1 MWNCVEDRMENEDRM
16 YSRVIR
22 KLIFEDLYADRSA
35 VLSRRPIAKDT
46 LPQLKPGDRVAF
58 YDNCEIR
65 EGNFLCSS
73 EKDPLDAKQLLSE
86 VLSTE
91 EELRNFCKSNNL
103 ASHKAHLFTMVIE
116 AYLFL
121 KKHSTEAQKSQ
132 NSVSHDPN
140 VPSQISI
147 SIQNRKRTIPPE
159 AEEPKIKVMKSLQS
173 ENVLETGLQ
182 GIPIQIQKASPK
194 KIAIAPTPLQLLPN
208 SSRKD
213 SKADDKTKESKN
225 NSVQE
230 IPEFFVSEIDD
241 LSDAHD
247 DDAVKQ
253 EIADQTVEVID
264 FSTEDENTE
273 IIEQNLSG
281 TDVMRMDS
289 NHMQPQTSAAM
300 LNFGAMG
307 IPYVPIPRPIRT
319 DNGQL
324 VVQIVKAENLELVR
338 IEKGNRNSIIF
349 HVIHKPSRKFGQFV
363 LYGYVK
369 NLDHVKLQCRW
380 RYPDKGEKREVLCP
394 AFITVSLKRALL
406 CEPHQR
412 TAKNFITGRRM
423 DIHGLA
429 VQKKINPS
437 DMESFNPANYEILYG
452 CVQHMCDCFADYSP
466 DPENSAECQKI
477 EEFEET

>member
-324 VVQIVKAENLELVR
+324 ENRLAHIKPSERCAKKSSKMGRQNVLSHEQRLQIIKLYEENKHSKRAIGRMFGVTGAAISKTISNKEKILSRNVPVDPKLMNASPIGGMPPEKQVNDSAENSV
-338 IEKGNRNSIIF
+338 SF
-349 HVIHKPSRKFGQFV
+349 S
-363 LYGYVK
+363 
-369 NLDHVKLQCRW
+369 NL
-380 RYPDKGEKREVLCP
+380 
-394 AFITVSLKRALL
+394 
-406 CEPHQR
+406 
-412 TAKNFITGRRM
+412 
-423 DIHGLA
+423 
-429 VQKKINPS
+429 
-437 DMESFNPANYEILYG
+437 
-452 CVQHMCDCFADYSP
+452 
-466 DPENSAECQKI
+466 
-477 EEFEET
+477 